1 MSTQSSFKTFQTNMI
16 EFPFMFLSFIV
27 HKIRRTLGRFL
38 ELRMINVFVHKIA
51 VGMPDN

>member
-1 MSTQSSFKTFQTNMI
+1 MCTQLSFRTFQTNII
-16 EFPFMFLSFIV
+16 EFPFVFLSFIV
-27 HKIRRTLGRFL
+27 QKIRRTLGRFL